1 MRMLECLGNLRG
13 KMQRLAPVES
23 ALLLQILLE
32 RDALDQLHD
41 DIIEVVGMRDIVDAH
56 NVRMRKH
63 RNRLRLGMEPAAEL
77 LVLRQLTLENLYC
90 HEAVEPVA
98 ARLVDNSH
106 AARTDDLENF
116 ISIVQ
121 QRSYVLIHKIA
132 PSLNKRHRD
141 RHIVRCAAVF
151 CDAQKSLAAIALAHA
166 MRNLKEH
173 LLIGHD
179 VRQPIGA

>member
-1 MRMLECLGNLRG
+1 
-13 KMQRLAPVES
+13 
-23 ALLLQILLE
+23 
-32 RDALDQLHD
+32 
-41 DIIEVVGMRDIVDAH
+41 
-56 NVRMRKH
+56 
-63 RNRLRLGMEPAAEL
+63 MEPAAEL

-132 PSLNKRHRD
+132 PSLNKRHCD
-141 RHIVRCAAVF
+141 RHIVGAPRF
-151 CDAQKSLAAIALAHA
+151 FA
-166 MRNLKEH
+166 MRRSLWQQS
-173 LLIGHD
+173 LLRTPCATSNSIS
-179 VRQPIGA
+179 